1 MLHNVTESTAS
12 WEGAARR
19 LMRVKATEK
28 KTLDLTQGTIWKVLA
43 AFILPIIAGSLI
55 QQLYTTVDAVIVGRF
70 VGKAGL
76 AAVDSVGTLFK
87 FPINFLNGMSAGATI
102 IVSRFF
108 GQKNDDALDC
118 TIHTAYTIALILGIL
133 CSLAGV
139 VFAPLLLQL
148 MAVPPDI
155 YEITLTYVRIY
166 FAGLW
171 TVTLY
176 NMISGV
182 IRAFGDSRSP
192 LYILILC
199 CIINVLADFL
209 LVGALHLGVAGAAI
223 ATIAAQAISAL
234 LAMWILSRK
243 HSHCHSHI
251 WEIKFC
257 PEHTGMMLRLG
268 LPLAFQAILFP
279 IANSIVQANVNT
291 MGTDQIAAWAVCA
304 KLDLIIWLI
313 ADAMSPALSTYV
325 AQNLG
330 ANQKHRVSQGVI
342 IGAASSLVVIGF
354 VSALL
359 FFFAG
364 PLGDLFVSKADAA
377 ILRPYVVRYM
387 TMMAPFYIFYAL
399 AEAFSGACCG
409 LGDTVGPMITTLICT
424 CGLRVAAILFVLP
437 HWRSMETIVWI
448 YIASW
453 IVTGI
458 SFTVMFLS
466 KQARIKEK

>member
-1 MLHNVTESTAS
+1 M
-12 WEGAARR
+12 
-19 LMRVKATEK
+19 KEK
-28 KTLDLTQGTIWKVLA
+28 KALDLTQGTIWKVLA

-70 VGKAGL
+70 VGKEGL

-108 GQKNDDALDC
+108 GQKNDDELDC

-133 CSLAGV
+133 CSAAGV
-139 VFAPLLLQL
+139 IFAPLLLKL
-148 MAVPPDI
+148 MAVPEDI
-155 YEITLTYVRIY
+155 YGITLVYVRIY

-182 IRAFGDSRSP
+182 IRAFGDSKSP

-199 CIINVLADFL
+199 CVINVAGDLL
-209 LVGALHLGVAGAAI
+209 LVGVLKMGVAGAAI
-223 ATIAAQAISAL
+223 ATIGAQTISAV
-234 LAMWILSRK
+234 LAMRILAHK
-243 HSHCHSHI
+243 HTHCHQHI
-251 WEIKFC
+251 WQIKFC
-257 PEHTGMMLRLG
+257 REHTGIMLKLG

-304 KLDLIIWLI
+304 KLDLVIWLI

-330 ANQKHRVSQGVI
+330 AKKTHRVSQGVF
-342 IGAASSLVVIGF
+342 IGTVSSVIAVGLI
-354 VSALL
+354 SALL
-359 FFFAG
+359 FLFAG

-377 ILRPYVVRYM
+377 VLRPYVVCYM
-387 TMMAPFYIFYAL
+387 RLMAPFYVFYAV

-409 LGDTVGPMITTLICT
+409 LGDTVRPMITTLICT

-437 HWRSMETIVWI
+437 RFRSMETIVWI

-458 SFTVMFLS
+458 SFAVMFLY
-466 KQARIKEK
+466 KRAKLNLVEEN

>member
-1 MLHNVTESTAS
+1 MA
-12 WEGAARR
+12 
-19 LMRVKATEK
+19 EK
-28 KTLDLTQGTIWKVLA
+28 KALDLTQGTIWKVLA

-70 VGKAGL
+70 VGKVGL

-108 GQKNDDALDC
+108 GQKNEDELDC
-118 TIHTAYTIALILGIL
+118 TIHTAYTIALILGIA
-133 CSLAGV
+133 CSVAGV
-139 VFAPLLLQL
+139 VFAPFLLNL
-148 MAVPPDI
+148 MAVPQDI
-155 YEITLTYVRIY
+155 YAITLVYVRIY

-182 IRAFGDSRSP
+182 IRAFGDSKSP

-199 CIINVLADFL
+199 CVINVLGDLL
-209 LVGALHLGVAGAAI
+209 LVGGMKLGVAGAAI

-234 LAMWILSRK
+234 LAMRILAHK
-243 HSHCHSHI
+243 HSHCHQHI
-251 WEIKFC
+251 WQIKFC
-257 PEHTGMMLRLG
+257 PEHTGMMLKLG

-291 MGTDQIAAWAVCA
+291 MGTDKIAAWAVCA

-330 ANQKHRVSQGVI
+330 AKKHHRITQGVY
-342 IGAASSLVVIGF
+342 IGTAASVIAVGLI
-354 VSALL
+354 SALL
-359 FFFAG
+359 FLFAG

-377 ILRPYVVRYM
+377 TLRPYVVRYM
-387 TMMAPFYIFYAL
+387 TLMAPFYIFYAI

-409 LGDTVGPMITTLICT
+409 LGDTVRPMITTLVCT

-437 HWRSMETIVWI
+437 HFRSMETIVWI

-453 IVTGI
+453 IATGV
-458 SFTVMFLS
+458 SFAVMFFY
-466 KQARIKEK
+466 KQAKINSGKEH

>member
-1 MLHNVTESTAS
+1 M
-12 WEGAARR
+12 
-19 LMRVKATEK
+19 EK
-28 KTLDLTQGTIWKVLA
+28 KKALDLTQGTIWKVLA

-70 VGKAGL
+70 VGKDGL

-108 GQKNDDALDC
+108 GQKNEDELDC
-118 TIHTAYTIALILGIL
+118 TIHTAYTVALVL
-133 CSLAGV
+133 GV
-139 VFAPLLLQL
+139 VCSVAGALLAPWLLKL
-148 MAVPPDI
+148 MAVPEDI
-155 YEITLTYVRIY
+155 YGMTLMYVRIY

-192 LYILILC
+192 LRILIVC
-199 CIINVLADFL
+199 CILNVAGDLL
-209 LVGALHLGVAGAAI
+209 LVGFLGLGVAGAAL
-223 ATIAAQAISAL
+223 ATIAAQAISAV
-234 LAMWILSRK
+234 LAMQVLAHK
-243 HSHCHSHI
+243 HNHCHEHI
-251 WEIKFC
+251 WQIHFC
-257 PEHTGMMLRLG
+257 PEHIGMMLKLG
-268 LPLAFQAILFP
+268 LPLGLQAILFP

-330 ANQKHRVSQGVI
+330 AGKRHRVTQGVLVGAVSSAAA
-342 IGAASSLVVIGF
+342 IGL

-359 FFFAG
+359 YCFAG
-364 PLGDLFVSKADAA
+364 PLGDLFVSRRDAV
-377 ILRPYVVRYM
+377 ILRPYVVKYM
-387 TMMAPFYIFYAL
+387 TRMAPFYVFYAL

-409 LGDTVGPMITTLICT
+409 LGDTVGPMVTTLICT

-437 HWRSMETIVWI
+437 QARSMETIVWI

-453 IVTGI
+453 IVTGL
-458 SFTVMFLS
+458 SFTVMFFY
-466 KQARIKEK
+466 KQGKF

>member
-1 MLHNVTESTAS
+1 MQKH
-12 WEGAARR
+12 
-19 LMRVKATEK
+19 EK
-28 KTLDLTQGTIWKVLA
+28 KKALDLTQGTIWKVLA

-102 IVSRFF
+102 IVSRYF
-108 GQKNDDALDC
+108 GQKNDDELDC

-133 CSLAGV
+133 CSVAGV
-139 VFAPLLLQL
+139 VFSPWLLKL
-148 MAVPPDI
+148 MAVPQDI
-155 YEITLTYVRIY
+155 YDITLVYVRIY

-176 NMISGV
+176 NMVSGV
-182 IRAFGDSRSP
+182 IRAFGDSKSP
-192 LYILILC
+192 LYILIFC
-199 CIINVLADFL
+199 CIINVLADLL
-209 LVGALHLGVAGAAI
+209 LVGGLKMGVSGAAI
-223 ATIAAQAISAL
+223 ATIAAQAISAV
-234 LAMWILSRK
+234 LAMWILAHK
-243 HSHCHSHI
+243 HTHCHRHI
-251 WEIKFC
+251 WQIKFC
-257 PEHTGMMLRLG
+257 PEHTGIMLKLG

-279 IANSIVQANVNT
+279 VANSIVQANVNT

-330 ANQKHRVSQGVI
+330 AKKHHRISQGVY
-342 IGAASSLVVIGF
+342 IGTAASVAAVGFISL
-354 VSALL
+354 LL
-359 FFFAG
+359 YLFAG
-364 PLGDLFVSKADAA
+364 PLGDLFVSPADAVV
-377 ILRPYVVRYM
+377 LRPYVVRYM
-387 TMMAPFYIFYAL
+387 TRMAPFYIFYAV

-409 LGDTVGPMITTLICT
+409 LGDTVQPMITTLICT
-424 CGLRVAAILFVLP
+424 CGLRVAAILLVLP
-437 HWRSMETIVWI
+437 HFRSMETIVWI

-453 IVTGI
+453 IVTGL
-458 SFTVMFLS
+458 SFTVMFLY
-466 KQARIKEK
+466 KQGKLNHKKEN

>member
-1 MLHNVTESTAS
+1 M
-12 WEGAARR
+12 G
-19 LMRVKATEK
+19 EK

-43 AFILPIIAGSLI
+43 AFILPIIARSLI
-55 QQLYTTVDAVIVGRF
+55 QQLYTTVDAIIVGRF
-70 VGKAGL
+70 VGKEGL

-108 GQKNDDALDC
+108 GQKNDDELDC
-118 TIHTAYTIALILGIL
+118 TIHTAYTIALILGVV
-133 CSLAGV
+133 CSAAGA
-139 VFAPLLLQL
+139 VFAPILLNWL
-148 MAVPPDI
+148 AVPQDI
-155 YEITLTYVRIY
+155 YGITLLYVRIY

-182 IRAFGDSRSP
+182 IRAFGDSKSP

-199 CIINVLADFL
+199 CVFNVLGDL
-209 LVGALHLGVAGAAI
+209 ILVGGLKMGVAGAAI

-234 LAMWILSRK
+234 LAMRILSQK
-243 HSHCHSHI
+243 HTHCHRHI
-251 WEIKFC
+251 WQIKFC
-257 PEHTGMMLRLG
+257 PEHTRLMLKLG
-268 LPLAFQAILFP
+268 LPLAFHAILFP
-279 IANSIVQANVNT
+279 VANTIVQANVNT

-304 KLDLIIWLI
+304 KLDLLIWLI

-330 ANQKHRVSQGVI
+330 ANQRQRVSRGVMV
-342 IGAASSLVVIGF
+342 GAASSVIVIGF
-354 VSALL
+354 VSAML
-359 FFFAG
+359 FLFSG
-364 PLGDLFVSKADAA
+364 PFGDLFVSRPDAA

-387 TMMAPFYIFYAL
+387 KLMAPFYVFYAM

-409 LGDTVGPMITTLICT
+409 MGDTVRPMITTLICT
-424 CGLRVAAILFVLP
+424 CGLRVAAILLVLP
-437 HWRSMETIVWI
+437 NFRSMETIVWI

-453 IVTGI
+453 IVTGL
-458 SFTVMFLS
+458 SFTVMFLY
-466 KQARIKEK
+466 KQAKLNRTGSFAAP

>member
-1 MLHNVTESTAS
+1 MA
-12 WEGAARR
+12 
-19 LMRVKATEK
+19 EK

-43 AFILPIIAGSLI
+43 AFIVPIIAGSLI
-55 QQLYTTVDAVIVGRF
+55 QQLYTTVDAIIVGRF

-76 AAVDSVGTLFK
+76 AAVDSVGTMFK

-102 IVSRFF
+102 IVSRYF
-108 GQKNDDALDC
+108 GQKNDDELDC
-118 TIHTAYTIALILGIL
+118 TIHTAYTVALILGMI
-133 CSLAGV
+133 CSAAGV
-139 VFAPLLLQL
+139 VLAPYLLKL
-148 MAVPPDI
+148 MAVPQDI
-155 YEITLTYVRIY
+155 CEITLVYVRIY

-182 IRAFGDSRSP
+182 IRAFGDSKSP
-192 LYILILC
+192 LYILIFC
-199 CIINVLADFL
+199 CIINVVGDLL
-209 LVGALHLGVAGAAI
+209 LVGALHMGVAGAAI
-223 ATIAAQAISAL
+223 ATIASQAVSAL
-234 LAMWILSRK
+234 LAMRILAHK
-243 HSHCHSHI
+243 HSHCHQHI
-251 WEIKFC
+251 WQIKFC
-257 PEHTGMMLRLG
+257 PEHTGIMLKLG

-330 ANQKHRVSQGVI
+330 AKKNHRITQGVY
-342 IGAASSLVVIGF
+342 IGAAASMAAVGFISL
-354 VSALL
+354 LL
-359 FFFAG
+359 YLFAG
-364 PLGDLFVSKADAA
+364 PLGDLFVSKADAEV
-377 ILRPYVVRYM
+377 LRPYVVRYM
-387 TMMAPFYIFYAL
+387 QLMAPFYIFYAA

-409 LGDTVGPMITTLICT
+409 LGDTVRPMITTLICT

-437 HWRSMETIVWI
+437 QARSMETIVWI

-453 IVTGI
+453 IVTGV
-458 SFTVMFLS
+458 SFAVMFRYQQAKRKLS
-466 KQARIKEK
+466 KEN

>member
-1 MLHNVTESTAS
+1 M
-12 WEGAARR
+12 G
-19 LMRVKATEK
+19 EK

-55 QQLYTTVDAVIVGRF
+55 QQLYTTVDAIIVGRF

-102 IVSRFF
+102 IVSKFF
-108 GQKNDDALDC
+108 GQKNEDELDC
-118 TIHTAYTIALILGIL
+118 TIHTAYTIALILGIV
-133 CSLAGV
+133 CSAAGV
-139 VFAPLLLQL
+139 VLAPMLLKL
-148 MAVPPDI
+148 MAVPQDI
-155 YEITLTYVRIY
+155 YAITLLYVRIY

-182 IRAFGDSRSP
+182 IRAFGDSKSP

-199 CIINVLADFL
+199 CVVNVLGDIL
-209 LVGALHLGVAGAAI
+209 LVGGLHMGVAGAAI
-223 ATIAAQAISAL
+223 ATIAAQAISAI
-234 LAMWILSRK
+234 LAMGILSRK
-243 HSHCHSHI
+243 HSHCHQHV
-251 WEIKFC
+251 WQIKFC
-257 PEHTGMMLRLG
+257 RSHTGMMLKLG
-268 LPLAFQAILFP
+268 LPLAFQSILFP

-304 KLDLIIWLI
+304 KLDLVIWLI

-330 ANQKHRVSQGVI
+330 AGKKHRVSRGVM
-342 IGAASSLVVIGF
+342 IGAASSMAVIGCI
-354 VSALL
+354 SGLL
-359 FFFAG
+359 FFFSG
-364 PLGDLFVSKADAA
+364 YLGDLFVSKADAV
-377 ILRPYVVRYM
+377 ILRPYVVKYM
-387 TMMAPFYIFYAL
+387 TLMAPFYIFYAM

-409 LGDTVGPMITTLICT
+409 LGDTVAPMITTLICT

-437 HWRSMETIVWI
+437 HFRSMETIVWI

-458 SFTVMFLS
+458 SFAVMFLY
-466 KQARIKEK
+466 KQARQNHKKEK

>member
-1 MLHNVTESTAS
+1 MA
-12 WEGAARR
+12 
-19 LMRVKATEK
+19 EK
-28 KTLDLTQGTIWKVLA
+28 KALDLTQGTIWKVLA

-70 VGKAGL
+70 VGKVGL

-108 GQKNDDALDC
+108 GQKNDDELDC
-118 TIHTAYTIALILGIL
+118 TIHTAYTIALILGIA
-133 CSLAGV
+133 CSVAGV
-139 VFAPLLLQL
+139 VFAPFLLNL
-148 MAVPPDI
+148 MAVPQDI
-155 YEITLTYVRIY
+155 YAITLVYVRIY

-182 IRAFGDSRSP
+182 IRAFGDSKSP

-199 CIINVLADFL
+199 CVINVLGDLL
-209 LVGALHLGVAGAAI
+209 LVGGMKLGVAGAAI

-234 LAMWILSRK
+234 LAMRILAHK
-243 HSHCHSHI
+243 HSHCHQHI
-251 WEIKFC
+251 WQIKFC
-257 PEHTGMMLRLG
+257 PEHTGMMLKLG

-291 MGTDQIAAWAVCA
+291 MGTDKIAAWAVCA

-330 ANQKHRVSQGVI
+330 AKKHHRITQGVY
-342 IGAASSLVVIGF
+342 IGTAASVIAVGLI
-354 VSALL
+354 SALL
-359 FFFAG
+359 FLFAG

-377 ILRPYVVRYM
+377 TLRPYVVRYM
-387 TMMAPFYIFYAL
+387 TLMAPFYIFYAI

-409 LGDTVGPMITTLICT
+409 LGDTVRPMITTLVCT

-437 HWRSMETIVWI
+437 HFRSMETIVWI

-453 IVTGI
+453 IATGV
-458 SFTVMFLS
+458 SFAVMFFY
-466 KQARIKEK
+466 KQAKINSGKEH